1 MQKKAL
7 FVAMFCGALCLTGC
21 LKNVESESVT
31 QVRLAKADQLKA
43 EASLLQAQASA
54 ETVLA
59 SAQAELIK
67 AQAALTKAEADKVAA
82 ETAYQQV
89 LNDLKAVEVQL
100 KQVEVESAKVD
111 LQMKK
116 AELEARQ
123 AELEVIIANSKM
135 ELERVALELQ
145 AIKASMAVDAV
156 QQALALAQAEK
167 AMQDFLIAQK
177 QEEVEAIMGIAYKY
191 FDLQNQILEME
202 IAIFENEVMI
212 SNLQAGIVD
221 PAEALA
227 DEIAKAQ
234 RELAR
239 MEHIKAIAESYLT
252 YDEETMKDAKAE
264 YTGLLI
270 TAQNDLLEANIAF
283 EEYLDDYNTALNAI
297 SNTYYYSY
305 DRDAYNWFGVFA
317 YLNSLGA
324 REQYV
329 EYDTEKYARGY
340 QWGYYDENDEWVV
353 LHTEQ
358 YTEYEIDYHRPDAET
373 VAEYEEKGIY
383 LPDDAIYEWKYNRI
397 PAKTDV
403 EAVNAFIDA
412 HVKNMEAEAQEAKDA
427 AAKQAEAVAEVAKGR
442 LEMINSIVATTQ
454 EYVDGL
460 KEKFE
465 AADSDK
471 ESTFDAAISA
481 SAASMQAVADLM
493 IANIDNAE
501 VEEALAVLKDAQEDQ
516 TAKKQAYTEAQGK
529 TADAKNDLQNE
540 EFNFVTEYGGAD
552 MAEAEFNRDMAIATA
567 NNDMKVKQAAV
578 TDAIVNA
585 YTDAQEATAL
595 AKGAVKTAQ
604 AAVETKLG
612 IWRSAKIA
620 LANDP
625 TNETLKKAEADA
637 HDAYDTAVAD
647 VATAEANVTI
657 AVGKEATA
665 KADYD
670 AVNEPYQAAVK
681 ALKTLNDKKADWDAK
696 LAKAKKDVADAETA
710 EEAAKK
716 ASEDADKAVEDAVK
730 ALEEAGEALAADEKK
745 ALAEAMEANFI
756 AWDKYNKA
764 SAAVED
770 LENTY
775 RHYRRDAEAL
785 DEETGWLI
793 LLQEEATEACQEL
806 WADYDGDGIEEPYA
820 EYIQS
825 IDEELAGIVED
836 AEEVKAK
843 IAKYDTQYRP
853 AYVEA
858 IEAVNAMED
867 KYSELEFAVYD
878 AEDVVTILEY
888 TVNMLGECT
897 FVDENGDIVSV
908 EEYIANIEQE
918 EQALID
924 NINALGQ
931 AIVDNNN
938 DASIQIA
945 RLQNMNAHYE
955 ELIALYSAL
964 VEKYGEILN
973 NFMEE
978 LSDEE

>member
-21 LKNVESESVT
+21 LKNIESDSVT

-59 SAQAELIK
+59 NAQAELIK
-67 AQAALTKAEADKVAA
+67 AQAGLAKAQADKVAA

-116 AELEARQ
+116 AELEAKQ
-123 AELEVIIANSKM
+123 AELEVIIARSKK
-135 ELERVALELQ
+135 ELEEIARELQ
-145 AIKASMAVDAV
+145 AIKASMEVDAV
-156 QQALALAQAEK
+156 QQALALAEAQK

-191 FDLQNQILEME
+191 FDLQNQILDMS
-202 IAIFENEVMI
+202 IAIFNNEVTI
-212 SNLQAGIVD
+212 SNLEAGIVD

-239 MEHIKAIAESYLT
+239 MEHIKAIAETYLT
-252 YDEETMKDAKAE
+252 YDEETWKDAKTE

-270 TAQNDLLEANIAF
+270 TAQNNLLEANIAF
-283 EEYLDDYNTALNAI
+283 EEFLGDYNTALNAI

-305 DRDAYNWFGVFA
+305 DRDAYNWFGVFD

-324 REQYV
+324 GEQFV
-329 EYDTEKYARGY
+329 VYDTEKYASGY

-358 YTEYEIDYHRPDAET
+358 YTEYEAVYHHPDAET
-373 VAEYEEKGIY
+373 VAEYNEKGIY
-383 LPDDAIYEWKYNRI
+383 LPEDAIYEWKYNRV

-412 HVKNMEAEAQEAKDA
+412 HVENMEAEAQEAKDA

-501 VEEALAVLKDAQEDQ
+501 VEEALAALKDAQEDQ

-578 TDAIVNA
+578 TDAIVKA
-585 YTDAQEATAL
+585 YTDAQEKTATAEGNVKKAQETVKARL
-595 AKGAVKTAQ
+595 A
-604 AAVETKLG
+604 L
-612 IWRSAKIA
+612 WREAEIA

-625 TNETLKKAEADA
+625 TNEELKKAEQKA
-637 HDAYDTAVAD
+637 HDDYDTAVTD
-647 VATAEANVTI
+647 LATAESKVTI
-657 AVGKEATA
+657 AKGEEASA

-670 AVNEPYQAAVK
+670 AVNGPYQAAVA

-696 LAKAKKDVADAETA
+696 LAKAKKAVADAETA

-793 LLQEEATEACQEL
+793 LLQKEATEAYQEL
-806 WADYDGDGIEEPYA
+806 QADYDGDGEIEPYE
-820 EYIQS
+820 EYLQS
-825 IDEELAGIVED
+825 IDDELEGYIKE
-836 AEEVKAK
+836 AESWKEY
-843 IAKYDTQYRP
+843 IAQYDTHYRP

-878 AEDVVTILEY
+878 AEERVEILEY
-888 TVNMLGECT
+888 TVSMIGECT
-897 FVDENGDIVSV
+897 FVDEDGDIVSV
-908 EEYIANIEQE
+908 EEYIANIEE
-918 EQALID
+918 KEKEIVD
-924 NINALGQ
+924 NINTMAEM
-931 AIVDNNN
+931 IVNNN
-938 DASIQIA
+938 INAEIMIA